1 MADQDD
7 SHGTCFDVYEPLHPA
22 AWAEDGLE
30 VDRTAR
36 LGRSVAGARERAFVR
51 LTYER
56 VERRRKYIIEHT
68 RYPRGG

>member
-7 SHGTCFDVYEPLHPA
+7 SYGPCFDVYEPFHPA

-36 LGRSVAGARERAFVR
+36 LGRSVVGKRARAFVR
-51 LTYER
+51 FTYER
-56 VERRRKYIIEHT
+56 VERRPDYIIEHT
-68 RYPRGG
+68 R